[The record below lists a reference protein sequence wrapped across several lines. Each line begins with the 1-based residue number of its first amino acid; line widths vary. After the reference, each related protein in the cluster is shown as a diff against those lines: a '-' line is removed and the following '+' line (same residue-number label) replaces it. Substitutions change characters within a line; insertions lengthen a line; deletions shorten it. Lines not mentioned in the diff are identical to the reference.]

1 MIKRDL
7 TEKVL
12 QALTYFP
19 AVGIIGPRQVGKTTL
34 LKLVQPHI
42 TTPVLY
48 LDLERDSDRQ
58 RLAEPELF
66 LAAHADKCVIIDEVQ
81 VMPNLLPL
89 LRWLI
94 DQDRRPARFLLTGSA
109 SPDLIRGSTE
119 TLAGRIAYF
128 ELTPFSLPEVASLV
142 ATDTHWFRGGF
153 PEALLAPTP
162 ELSAL
167 WLENFVQTFLY
178 RDVRLLGHEITI
190 PAMERLLKVLAS
202 YNGQLIQYEGLCT
215 SVGISLPTL
224 KKYLDIL
231 EGSFL
236 LRRLQPHLANLTKRL
251 VRSPKL
257 YLRDTGLL
265 HRLLG
270 VTDLVQLQGSPW
282 LGASWEGYVI
292 EQIARGVGKSW
303 DFTFFRTQRGAE
315 VDLLLK
321 SPSGKLLMLEIKYSV
336 NPSPARGFYEAATDL
351 QPDARYV
358 LIPGEN
364 VWDRSDGLR
373 ICGLLPFLEKELAK
387 FG

>member
-12 QALTYFP
+12 HALTFFP
-19 AVGIIGPRQVGKTTL
+19 AVGIVGSRQVGKTTL
-34 LKLVQPHI
+34 LKLIQPQFSQ
-42 TTPVLY
+42 PVLY

-58 RLAEPELF
+58 MLAEPELF
-66 LAAHADKCVIIDEVQ
+66 LSAHTDKCVIIDEVQ
-81 VMPNLLPL
+81 MMPNLMPL

-94 DQDRRPARFLLTGSA
+94 DQDRRPARYLLTGSA
-109 SPDLIRGSTE
+109 SPDLVRDNTE

-128 ELTPFSLPEVASLV
+128 ELHPFSLPEIAEVVSPE
-142 ATDTHWFRGGF
+142 THWFRGGF

-162 ELSAL
+162 AFSSM
-167 WLENFVQTFLY
+167 WMENFVQTFLY

-202 YNGQLIQYEGLCT
+202 YNAQLIQYEGLCT

-236 LRRLQPHLANLTKRL
+236 LRRLQPHFANVTKRL

-265 HRLLG
+265 HRLLNL
-270 VTDLVQLQGSPW
+270 TDLVQLQGSPW
-282 LGASWEGYVI
+282 LGASWESYVI
-292 EQIARGVGKSW
+292 EQIARVAGKSW
-303 DFTFFRTQRGAE
+303 EFSFYRTQRGAE
-315 VDLLLK
+315 VDLVLK
-321 SPSGKLLMLEIKYSV
+321 SPAGKLLMIEIKYSV
-336 NPSPARGFYEAATDL
+336 NPSPSAGFHVSATDL

-358 LIPGEN
+358 IVPGEN
-364 VWDRSDGLR
+364 VWDRNDGVR
-373 ICGLLPFLEKELAK
+373 VRGLLPFLRQELGK
-387 FG
+387 FE